1 MKNCFKYFGIAL
13 LACGLMM
20 ASCDKEETPDNNNT
34 NNGGENGGGNNGGNN
49 GGGNADTAYVTFK
62 WDNEVKQL
70 KSIDLQYYDMGENAV
85 QLFLIASGDKTQ
97 SGDQTL
103 VDLPSYHVEL
113 CEIGEQYSNAQPLDI
128 MTDRVKIFSEE
139 VMSDDDHM
147 NAFTTPRGDG
157 SGIVTLTTPDFAYVS
172 HTKQN
177 LSYDYEK
184 HELTGTITI
193 TLKSVWDE
201 MQSVTPRQSVLTIT
215 LNKYPAVPFSQG
227 RKLACRK

>member
-49 GGGNADTAYVTFK
+49 GGGNVDTAYVTFK

-85 QLFLIASGDKTQ
+85 QLFLMASGDKTQ

-113 CEIGEQYSNAQPLDI
+113 CEIGEQYTNAQPLDI

-147 NAFTTPRGDG
+147 SAFTTPQ
-157 SGIVTLTTPDFAYVS
+157 SGNIVTLTTPDFAYVS

-227 RKLACRK
+227 RKLVCRK